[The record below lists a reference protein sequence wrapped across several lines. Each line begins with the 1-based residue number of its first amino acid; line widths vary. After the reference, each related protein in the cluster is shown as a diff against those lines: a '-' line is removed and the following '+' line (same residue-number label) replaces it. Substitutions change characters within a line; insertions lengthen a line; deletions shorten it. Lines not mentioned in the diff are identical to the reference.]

1 MSKRTSQKDLFED
14 QTPVIVVD
22 DPILCNP
29 FKEPD
34 KYWFY
39 NENGEPQQIPTRRPA
54 SYFFKTKR
62 AYTGQTTLFAEE
74 QREDLKLINLLRN
87 DVRRWR
93 NSGYEMATP
102 VTKKLLEYWS
112 KPARERRLFF
122 CQLEGVETII
132 YINEILVSN
141 RKTRWNPELS
151 VDDFRKLKKGIKPSF
166 IDDSNKTDIVLPRLI
181 DIPNEPEYLNL
192 DRYGCKMATGSGK
205 TVVMAMLITWAF
217 CNRGSQ
223 PSDVR
228 FPDAVLVICPNLT
241 IRERLQV
248 LRPDIVDNYYLKF
261 DLIPS
266 SLIPLL
272 QRGKVM
278 ISNWH
283 QLGEESENIESGES
297 FRVVNKGI
305 ESADAF
311 ARRVL
316 GELYDRSPIMVLN
329 DEGHHAYR
337 PKPLDA
343 DSDLSDEEK
352 KEREEATVWI
362 NGLDKINKACG
373 IRFCVDMSATPFYI
387 KGSGYVE
394 GSPFPW
400 IVSDFA
406 LVDAIESGIVK
417 IPRIPVSDITGR
429 PEPQYFN
436 LWKYITANLKAGQ
449 KMQGGRPKPGVV
461 WERANGA
468 LIQLAGQY
476 KERFDYFKTG
486 DERNLAIPPAMI
498 IVCDNTNIAE
508 VFYQKISGE
517 QIEEVEE
524 KITRGKKKGETK
536 VVKMKSY
543 GRGELFPEIFS
554 NSETALNSFRIDNKV
569 MQETDSE
576 EGQSKDE
583 AKKKVRQIAD
593 TIGQRGKSGEQVKC
607 IVSVQMLSEGWDAN
621 NVTHILGLRA
631 FESQLLIEQVVGRG
645 LRRMNYTID
654 KVSNMLPAEYVDV
667 YGIPFSI
674 IPFKGR
680 PTGKPEPDDKPVYHI
695 RALPE
700 REHLKIEFPNVEG
713 YVFDLK
719 KNLIYVDFEK
729 LERFDLEPL
738 KDPIQ
743 TFIQPQVGIRM
754 GGPAI
759 NPGLTVITQD
769 RKAYYENY
777 HLQTI
782 KFEIARRIVSNL
794 TYGRN
799 DVHPGLKYQS
809 RAQLFPQVLKIV
821 DQYLDSKVNYMG
833 CNPSEIGI
841 EAYSS
846 KVISLLTTAI
856 EPAKLE
862 GEPPILPQPNRFK
875 PIGSTSS
882 VNFTT
887 TKVPRVTIRSHV
899 NMMISDTQTWEQS
912 ADFTLESSDKVFS
925 YIRNDHLEF
934 TIPYEY
940 EGVPDHYEPDF
951 IVKLTNGVSLILEI
965 KGYEDNQTKA
975 KHQGARK
982 WVSAVNNWGKLGKWE
997 FLVCRHP
1004 AMLKTELDQ
1013 VYK

>member
-1 MSKRTSQKDLFED
+1 MTKGTSQNDLFDD
-14 QTPVIVVD
+14 QAPVIVVD
-22 DPILCNP
+22 NPILCNP
-29 FKEPD
+29 FEEPD
-34 KYWFY
+34 KYWYY

-74 QREDLKLINLLRN
+74 QREDLQLINLLRN

-93 NSGYEMATP
+93 KSGYEIATP
-102 VTKKLLEYWS
+102 ITKKLLEYWS
-112 KPARERRLFF
+112 RSNRERRLFF

-132 YINEILVSN
+132 YINEILASN
-141 RKTRWNPELS
+141 RKTRWNPELTEE
-151 VDDFRKLKKGIKPSF
+151 DFQKLKQGVKPSF
-166 IDDSNKTDIVLPRLI
+166 IDDTTVKDVLLPRLI
-181 DIPNEPEYLNL
+181 DIPNETEYPNL
-192 DRYGCKMATGSGK
+192 HRYGCKMATGSGK

-228 FPDAVLVICPNLT
+228 FPDAALIICPNLT

-248 LRPDIVDNYYLKF
+248 LRPDIADNYYRKF

-266 SLIPLL
+266 SLIPFL

-278 ISNWH
+278 IKNWH
-283 QLGEESENIESGES
+283 QLGEESENMESGES
-297 FRVVNKGI
+297 YRVVNKGI

-316 GELYDRSPIMVLN
+316 GELYDRSPVMVMN

-337 PKPLDA
+337 PKPIDT
-343 DSDLSDEEK
+343 DSDLSEEEK

-436 LWKYITANLKAGQ
+436 LWKYITADLRAGQ

-468 LIQLAGQY
+468 LVQLAGQY

-508 VFYQKISGE
+508 LFYQKISGE
-517 QIEEVEE
+517 QTEEVEE
-524 KITRGKKKGETK
+524 KVTRGRKKGETK
-536 VVKMKSY
+536 LVKIKSY
-543 GRGELFPEIFS
+543 GKGEPFPEIFS
-554 NSETALNSFRIDNKV
+554 NTENALNSFRIDNKV
-569 MQETDSE
+569 MQETDSD

-583 AKKKVRQIAD
+583 AKKKTRQIAD
-593 TIGQRGKSGEQVKC
+593 TIGQHGKPGEQVKC

-621 NVTHILGLRA
+621 NVTHIFGLRA
-631 FESQLLIEQVVGRG
+631 FGSQLLIEQVVGRG

-654 KVSNMLPAEYVDV
+654 KESNMFPPEYVDV

-680 PTGKPEPDDKPVYHI
+680 PTGKPEPDDKPVYHV
-695 RALPE
+695 RALTE
-700 REHLKIEFPNVEG
+700 RENLKIEFPNVEG

-719 KNLIYVDFEK
+719 KNMISVDFQK
-729 LERFDLEPL
+729 LEKFDLEPL

-759 NPGLTVITQD
+759 NPVLKVVTQD

-782 KFEIARRIVSNL
+782 KFEIARQIVINL

-799 DVHPGLKYQS
+799 DAHSGLKYQS

-821 DQYLDSKVNYMG
+821 DRYLDIKVNYMG

-856 EPAKLE
+856 EPSKLE
-862 GEPPILPQPNRFK
+862 GEPPLLPQLNRFK
-875 PIGSTSS
+875 PIGSTLS

-887 TKVPRVTIRSHV
+887 KKIPKLTIKSHI
-899 NMMISDTQTWEQS
+899 NMMVGDTQTWEQS
-912 ADFTLESSDKVFS
+912 ADFILEANYKVFS
-925 YIRNDHLEF
+925 YVKNDHLEF
-934 TIPYEY
+934 TIPYEF
-940 EGVPDHYEPDF
+940 EGVPLHYEPDF
-951 IVKLTNGVSLILEI
+951 IVKLSNGVNLVLEI

-975 KHQGARK
+975 KHQGAHK
-982 WVSAVNNWGKLGKWE
+982 WVNAVNNWGKLGHWV
-997 FLVCRHP
+997 FIVCRNP
-1004 AMLKTELDQ
+1004 AMLNYDIDKA
-1013 VYK
+1013 

>member
-1 MSKRTSQKDLFED
+1 M
-14 QTPVIVVD
+14 
-22 DPILCNP
+22 
-29 FKEPD
+29 
-34 KYWFY
+34 
-39 NENGEPQQIPTRRPA
+39 
-54 SYFFKTKR
+54 
-62 AYTGQTTLFAEE
+62 
-74 QREDLKLINLLRN
+74 
-87 DVRRWR
+87 
-93 NSGYEMATP
+93 
-102 VTKKLLEYWS
+102 
-112 KPARERRLFF
+112 
-122 CQLEGVETII
+122 
-132 YINEILVSN
+132 
-141 RKTRWNPELS
+141 
-151 VDDFRKLKKGIKPSF
+151 DDFRKLKQGKKPSF
-166 IDDSNKTDIVLPRLI
+166 IDDTTEKDILLPRLI
-181 DIPNEPEYLNL
+181 DIPNESEYLNL

-228 FPDAVLVICPNLT
+228 FPDAALIICPNLT

-248 LRPDIVDNYYLKF
+248 LRPDDIDNYYRKF

-283 QLGEESENIESGES
+283 QLGEESENVESGES
-297 FRVVNKGI
+297 YRVVNKGV

-343 DSDLSDEEK
+343 DSELSDEEK

-436 LWKYITANLKAGQ
+436 LWKYITADLKAGQ

-468 LIQLAGQY
+468 LVQLAGQY
-476 KERFDYFKTG
+476 KERFDYFKSG

-508 VFYQKISGE
+508 LFYQKISGE
-517 QIEEVEE
+517 QTEEVEE

-536 VVKMKSY
+536 LKKIKSY

-554 NSETALNSFRIDNKV
+554 NTENVLNTFRIDNKV

-583 AKKKVRQIAD
+583 AKKMTRHIAD
-593 TIGQRGKSGEQVKC
+593 TIGQRGKPGEQVKC
-607 IVSVQMLSEGWDAN
+607 IVSVQMLSEGWNAN

-631 FESQLLIEQVVGRG
+631 FGSQLLIEQVVGRG

-654 KVSNMLPAEYVDV
+654 KESNMFPAEYVDV

-680 PTGKPEPDDKPVYHI
+680 PTGKSEPDDKPVYHV
-695 RALPE
+695 RA
-700 REHLKIEFPNVEG
+700 
-713 YVFDLK
+713 
-719 KNLIYVDFEK
+719 
-729 LERFDLEPL
+729 
-738 KDPIQ
+738 
-743 TFIQPQVGIRM
+743 
-754 GGPAI
+754 
-759 NPGLTVITQD
+759 
-769 RKAYYENY
+769 
-777 HLQTI
+777 
-782 KFEIARRIVSNL
+782 
-794 TYGRN
+794 
-799 DVHPGLKYQS
+799 
-809 RAQLFPQVLKIV
+809 
-821 DQYLDSKVNYMG
+821 
-833 CNPSEIGI
+833 
-841 EAYSS
+841 
-846 KVISLLTTAI
+846 
-856 EPAKLE
+856 
-862 GEPPILPQPNRFK
+862 
-875 PIGSTSS
+875 
-882 VNFTT
+882 
-887 TKVPRVTIRSHV
+887 
-899 NMMISDTQTWEQS
+899 
-912 ADFTLESSDKVFS
+912 
-925 YIRNDHLEF
+925 
-934 TIPYEY
+934 
-940 EGVPDHYEPDF
+940 
-951 IVKLTNGVSLILEI
+951 
-965 KGYEDNQTKA
+965 
-975 KHQGARK
+975 
-982 WVSAVNNWGKLGKWE
+982 
-997 FLVCRHP
+997 
-1004 AMLKTELDQ
+1004 
-1013 VYK
+1013 